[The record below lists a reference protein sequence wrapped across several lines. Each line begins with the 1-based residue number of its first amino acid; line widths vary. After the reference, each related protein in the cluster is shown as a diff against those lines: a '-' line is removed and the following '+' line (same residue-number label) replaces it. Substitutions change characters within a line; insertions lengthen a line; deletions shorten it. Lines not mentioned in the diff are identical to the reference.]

1 MPLALFITW
10 SSIFMWGFAEN
21 FAQHSAWFIDSTRY
35 NFSELNFSELCQSFK
50 LDSLFTLSLLVPSKP
65 IPFKQLHVSP
75 IQSPS
80 LSSEASTDEEVA
92 DIHARRFAGTHVEQ
106 IEQLRRWVSSFIV
119 KFFTSVKFSQK
130 WIGNSSNSSKSS

>member
-1 MPLALFITW
+1 MLLLELKILKYQALLPEAVFLFKVF
-10 SSIFMWGFAEN
+10 SDN
-21 FAQHSAWFIDSTRY
+21 FTEHSGWVVDSEKSTEFFKTFRPG
-35 NFSELNFSELCQSFK
+35 QSFK
-50 LDSLFTLSLLVPSKP
+50 LDSFFTLSLLVPSKP

-106 IEQLRRWVSSFIV
+106 IEQLRR
-119 KFFTSVKFSQK
+119 
-130 WIGNSSNSSKSS
+130 